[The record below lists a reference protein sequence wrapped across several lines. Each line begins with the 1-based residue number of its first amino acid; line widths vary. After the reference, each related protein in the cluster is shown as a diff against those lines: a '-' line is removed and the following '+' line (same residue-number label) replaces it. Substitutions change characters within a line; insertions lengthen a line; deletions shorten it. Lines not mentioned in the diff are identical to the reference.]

1 MQGTAVSADTQAL
14 LLLCSRLGL
23 SADVKPLSLAEWNR
37 VATEIAERQLRPAD
51 LLGQSAAALSDVC
64 AVDSA
69 TADRMAALLDRGGQL
84 ALELERLASR
94 GIWAIS
100 RADDDYPRRWKQR
113 LRQAAP
119 VVLFGA
125 GAPPPSSSRTLAI
138 VGSRDVDTEALAF
151 TTELARVCVKA
162 EVVVVSGGARG
173 TDMAALLGAIDAGG
187 QAVAVLADSLE
198 QSLRKKDLVNRIR
211 AGRLTLLSSEHPSR
225 PFSVGVAMARNKLIY
240 ALGDWAVVISSAA
253 ESGGTWAGATE
264 ALRHGWVPVFAR
276 DQPSVPDGNRLL
288 LQRGAL
294 PIRVTDLATG
304 DSLLMRLT
312 AYVAET
318 AVTTPV
324 ARETPSLFGAE
335 SGASEAESSAMP
347 PSEERP
353 APGPSDVYTLVV
365 DALVQFCATARSA
378 EEVAAGF
385 AIEPVQARAWLAR
398 AVKEK
403 RLRKRVKPVR
413 YEAADSVDLFGFAQ
427 S

>member
-23 SADVKPLSLAEWNR
+23 SADAKPLSLSEWNR
-37 VATEIAERQLRPAD
+37 IAAHIAERQLRPAD

-64 AVDSA
+64 AVDSV
-69 TADRMAALLDRGGQL
+69 TADRMAALLERGGQL

-138 VGSRDVDTEALAF
+138 VGSRDVDSEALGF
-151 TTELARVCVKA
+151 TTELARACVKA
-162 EVVVVSGGARG
+162 NLVVVSGGARG
-173 TDMAALLGAIDAGG
+173 TDMAALMGSIDAGG
-187 QAVAVLADSLE
+187 QGVAVLADSLE

-211 AGRLTLLSSEHPSR
+211 AARLTLLSAEHPSR
-225 PFSVGVAMARNKLIY
+225 PFSVAVAMARNKLIY

-276 DQPSVPDGNRLL
+276 DEPSVPGGNQLL

-294 PIRVTDLATG
+294 PISGADLVTG
-304 DSLLMRLT
+304 DSLVARLT
-312 AYVAET
+312 AFAET
-318 AVTTPV
+318 AVTAPV

-335 SGASEAESSAMP
+335 SRASNPESSAMP
-347 PSEERP
+347 PSEKCI
-353 APGPSDVYTLVV
+353 AAGPSDVYTLVA
-365 DALVQFCATARSA
+365 DALVQFCAIARSA
-378 EEVAAGF
+378 EEVAAAF
-385 AIEPVQARAWLAR
+385 TIEPVQARAWLAR

-403 RLRKRVKPVR
+403 RLRKRVKPAR
-413 YEAADSVDLFGFAQ
+413 YEAADSVDLFGRL
-427 S
+427 